1 MCSVTIIIPMYN
13 SEKTIERCLNSC
25 VEQTLKDI
33 EIICINDGSTDGTL
47 NILKKYK
54 SKYNNIRIINQK
66 NRGTGY
72 SRNQGIKVA
81 QGKYVCF
88 MDSDDYYPEITAIEK
103 MIFYANENHA
113 LICGGSARFIRNGRI
128 MGRDDHIQRKQ
139 AYFKENGMMEYKK
152 YQCFVGFGRF
162 IYQREMLLNNNIF
175 FPETTEYEDPV
186 FFVKAMICAKKFYA
200 MTDDTYCVTIGQ
212 HMREYN
218 TDTKVLEALYG
229 INEVLRLA
237 VSNNLVQLHNN
248 LLYDIYEIKYN
259 ILMYAKESTN
269 NEINDL
275 LNKFLNNI
283 VLEWL
288 ETDDCSD
295 IRQYF
300 TAEGIST
307 KIAEGKKELN
317 RFNDIV
323 KKNSEIWIYG
333 AGIVAEK
340 LVDYIEDN
348 LQEHKVNKILVSCA
362 RENPKYIK
370 NIAVEQCDADIA
382 NKNVLIIISIMG
394 SNGKVMKNKLEQMGF
409 RNVYWCDFSMIR
421 MWI

>member
-33 EIICINDGSTDGTL
+33 EVICINDGSTDGTL
-47 NILKKYK
+47 NVLKKYK
-54 SKYNNIRIINQK
+54 SKYNNIRVINQK

-72 SRNQGIKVA
+72 SRNQGIKAA

-88 MDSDDYYPEITAIEK
+88 MDSDDCYPEITAIEK

-128 MGRDDHIQRKQ
+128 MGRDNHIQRKQ

-152 YQCFVGFGRF
+152 YQCLVGFWRF

-237 VSNNLVQLHNN
+237 VSNNLIQLHNN

-269 NEINDL
+269 CEIKNL
-275 LNKFLNNI
+275 FNKFLKS
-283 VLEWL
+283 VELEWL
-288 ETDDCSD
+288 PLKSD
-295 IRQYF
+295 IGNCF
-300 TAEGIST
+300 TEVGILS
-307 KIAEGKKELN
+307 KIEEGKRELKSLNDTVKE
-317 RFNDIV
+317 
-323 KKNSEIWIYG
+323 SQEIWIYG
-333 AGIVAEK
+333 AGVVAEK
-340 LVDYIEDN
+340 LIDYIENN
-348 LQEHKVNKILVSCA
+348 LKRHTIKKILVSCA
-362 RENPKYIK
+362 EENPKFIK
-370 NIAVEQCDADIA
+370 DIRVEQISDDVI
-382 NKNVLIIISIMG
+382 KTKSLILISVMG
-394 SNGKVMKNKLEQMGF
+394 QAGRNIKYDLEQKGASK
-409 RNVYWCDFSMIR
+409 VYWCDFSMIR

>member
-1 MCSVTIIIPMYN
+1 MCNVTIIIPIYN
-13 SEKTIERCLNSC
+13 AEKTIERCLNSC
-25 VEQTLKDI
+25 IEQTLKDI

-47 NILKKYK
+47 NILKKYE
-54 SKYNNIRIINQK
+54 SKYSTIRVINQK
-66 NRGTGY
+66 NMGTGC
-72 SRNQGIKVA
+72 SRNQGIKMA
-81 QGKYVCF
+81 QGEFVCF
-88 MDSDDYYPEITAIEK
+88 IDSDDFYPDKTVIELMYTSAK
-103 MIFYANENHA
+103 ENGV
-113 LICGGSARFIRNGRI
+113 LICGGSALYQ
-128 MGRDDHIQRKQ
+128 RDGQVLKRDNHIQRKQ
-139 AYFKENGMMEYKK
+139 TYFEKNQILEYRN
-152 YQCFVGFGRF
+152 YQSFIGFGRF
-162 IYQREMLLNNNIF
+162 IYKRNLLIDNNIY
-175 FPETTEYEDPV
+175 FPTSSEYEDPV
-186 FFVKAMICAKKFYA
+186 FFVHAMICAQTFYA
-200 MTDDTYCVTIGQ
+200 IKNDTYCVVMGK

-218 TDTKVLEALYG
+218 TDKKVLETLYG
-229 INEVLRLA
+229 INAVLEMA
-237 VSNNLVQLHNN
+237 VDNNLIKLHNN
-248 LLYDIYEIKYN
+248 LLYDIYQIKYN

-394 SNGKVMKNKLEQMGF
+394 SNGKAMKNKLEQMGF